1 MDIADKNKPA
11 VAKVFVYL
19 SVVCVVLAI
28 IGATGND
35 LFLASTQW
43 LLVGIILS
51 IWGVYLL
58 VEAYLRTNH

>member
-11 VAKVFVYL
+11 VAKTFVCL
-19 SVVCVVLAI
+19 SVVCAILAV

-58 VEAYLRTNH
+58 VEAYLRTNR